1 MLEASVAF
9 AICNRTLF
17 GAAQMM
23 LADSGAWPCGCGSHC
38 SVFTAVVE
46 AHERQPDSGVTNV
59 RFAKLNLIDLAGGLV
74 VGGMEE
80 CGWWGAC
87 IVGGATSELGC
98 VRESPS
104 AGLAACLGL
113 GVPQHAVT
121 PAACMQAAS
130 GWAGAGPLVIS

>member
-17 GAAQMM
+17 GAAQMI
-23 LADSGAWPCGCGSHC
+23 LADSRAWPCGCGSHC

-87 IVGGATSELGC
+87 IDDGATNEIGC
-98 VRESPS
+98 VRGSPS
-104 AGLAACLGL
+104 AGHAGWQHVWGPGSLSMRSPLLPACR
-113 GVPQHAVT
+113 QR
-121 PAACMQAAS
+121 
-130 GWAGAGPLVIS
+130 AGGQERGHW